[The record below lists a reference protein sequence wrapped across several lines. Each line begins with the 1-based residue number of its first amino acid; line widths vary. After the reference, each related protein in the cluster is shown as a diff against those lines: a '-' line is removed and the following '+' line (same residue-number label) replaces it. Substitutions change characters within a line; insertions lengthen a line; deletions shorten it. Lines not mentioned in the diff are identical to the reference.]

1 MLEMFAAAIVGVLV
15 LVVGIMLAITVV
27 TCLVIFLDKYINRL

>member
-15 LVVGIMLAITVV
+15 LTVGIMSGLTIV